1 MRPRL
6 NRATL
11 IAAIVLGITFPAWSQ
26 TPAVGGK
33 WRMTIEFADE
43 ARSAGL
49 EINVDGRKV
58 GGRLIASF
66 AGGDVPIEGEI
77 SNGTLTFSGST
88 TSGPHP
94 GMQLDFSATLKGDIL
109 TGSMSAPFGD
119 FHWTA
124 VRLDAA
130 YGQ

>member
-6 NRATL
+6 NSATL

-58 GGRLIASF
+58 SGPPDCVVRGGRRP
-66 AGGDVPIEGEI
+66 DRRR
-77 SNGTLTFSGST
+77 
-88 TSGPHP
+88 
-94 GMQLDFSATLKGDIL
+94 DFRMARSPSRDQPPADRIL
-109 TGSMSAPFGD
+109 ACNWILAP
-119 FHWTA
+119 
-124 VRLDAA
+124 R
-130 YGQ
+130 